1 MRYVAKQAREGI
13 NVSKTHPLIEAS
25 LLIGGLGVIFAVI
38 VLGLIFLVELS
49 LYVIS
54 PEKEAA
60 MFSGWVPDDL
70 IVVSEDEHRQQE
82 VQALVDRLVLHW
94 PDAHY
99 DFRVAISASDLPNAF
114 ALPGGLIVVSQG
126 LLDQVESENELA
138 FVLGHELGHF
148 RNRDHLRGLGR
159 GVLVSMFLLMVS
171 GKDVTGLNMTIAN
184 VTLMSFGRKQ
194 ESQSD
199 EFGLRIVNAEY
210 GHVADATDF
219 FQRRD
224 AGEQSRLF
232 ANYLSTHPDS
242 GDRVGEMNSIAA
254 RNRWPT
260 VGNITRLSWVL
271 IEESPP

>member
-1 MRYVAKQAREGI
+1 MRYVAKQPREGI

-25 LLIGGLGVIFAVI
+25 LLIGGLGVIFVVI

-49 LYVIS
+49 LYVIT

-60 MFSGWVPDDL
+60 LFSDWVPDDL
-70 IVVSEDEHRQQE
+70 IDVSEDESRLQE
-82 VQALVDRLVLHW
+82 LQALVDRLVLHW

-99 DFRVAISASDLPNAF
+99 EFRVAINASDLANAF

-148 RNRDHLRGLGR
+148 KNRDHLRGLGR
-159 GVLVSMFLLMVS
+159 GVLVSIFLLTVS
-171 GKDVTGLNMTIAN
+171 GNDITGLNMTIAN
-184 VTLMSFGRKQ
+184 VTLMRFGRKQ

-199 EFGLRIVNAEY
+199 EFGLGIVNAEY
-210 GHVADATDF
+210 GHVVDATRL
-219 FQRRD
+219 FQRMDRED
-224 AGEQSRLF
+224 QSWLF

-242 GDRVGEMNSIAA
+242 GDRVREMDAITA
-254 RNRWPT
+254 RNHWLTDGAVTP
-260 VGNITRLSWVL
+260 LAWVAAGD
-271 IEESPP
+271 SRP